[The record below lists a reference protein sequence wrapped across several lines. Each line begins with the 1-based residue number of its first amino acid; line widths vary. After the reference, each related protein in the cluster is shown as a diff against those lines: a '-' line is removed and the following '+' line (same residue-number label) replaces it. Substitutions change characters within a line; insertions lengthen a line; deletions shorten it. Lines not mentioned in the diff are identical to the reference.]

1 MLVERPPRLY
11 RALYPRATWRGP
23 FFDSQ
28 GRPAIYLTFDDGPVP
43 EVTPAVLDILDRQG
57 VKATFF
63 VVADNAA
70 RYPEL
75 FDALRKR
82 GHAVGNHTFHHLQ
95 GIKTRTEDYLADVAL
110 ADRVVRSGLFRAPH
124 GLMRRAQYRALA
136 ERYKI
141 VFHDLVTRDYSS
153 RLGPDDVIGNVKRLA
168 RPGSVIVF
176 HDSVKARR
184 NVLGALERSIEWL
197 KSRGYV
203 FLLIEPG
210 SK

>member
-1 MLVERPPRLY
+1 MLVRRPPRLY

-23 FFDSQ
+23 YFDSL

-43 EVTPAVLDILDRQG
+43 EVTPAVLEILDRQG

-63 VVADNAA
+63 VVADNAV

-75 FDALRKR
+75 FDTLRKR

-95 GIKTRTEDYLADVAL
+95 GIKTPSADYLGDVAL
-110 ADRVVRSGLFRAPH
+110 ADTVVRSGLFRAPH
-124 GLMRRAQYRALA
+124 GLMRRAQYKALA

-153 RLGPDDVIGNVKRLA
+153 RLCPEDVFDNVRRLA

-176 HDSVKARR
+176 HDSVKARE

-197 KSRGYV
+197 KSQGYV
-203 FLLIEPG
+203 FHLLEP
-210 SK
+210 